1 MFSRLLSLAVLCCL
15 SAPSIAETITY
26 DFAAGDALPDWI
38 QIGSG
43 LVQSPGRVITNYEG
57 GELYDG
63 SITLGFMLGRPFTL
77 DSIEFRAFGEYLYP
91 ELSGECALQP
101 TIEDLSTLA
110 TPFETI
116 HRDYGCTTYNG
127 NLRFSMYSS
136 FETNEDYYF
145 AMLTKLTVTLSDPV
159 PLVEGDTDYDAD
171 ADLVDL
177 NNTRN
182 AFGGD
187 PVLAF
192 GDADKDGE
200 IGLADLNLVRNNF
213 GNSAG
218 SSAVPEP
225 STWLLCLL
233 LVAATGLSRTWRTGG
248 PRSPNAAH

>member
-1 MFSRLLSLAVLCCL
+1 MFSRVLSLALLCCL
-15 SAPSIAETITY
+15 SAPSIAETVTY
-26 DFAAGDALPDWI
+26 DFAAGDPLPDWI
-38 QIGSG
+38 QISSGSVLPSG
-43 LVQSPGRVITNYEG
+43 SIANYEG

-63 SITLGFMLGRPFTL
+63 SVTLGFGLGRPFTL
-77 DSIEFRAFGEYLYP
+77 DSVDFYGFGYFLYP
-91 ELSGECALQP
+91 SLSGECAQEPVVEAIPDQP
-101 TIEDLSTLA
+101 VTFT
-110 TPFETI
+110 
-116 HRDYGCTTYNG
+116 RDYGCTTYNG
-127 NLRFSMYSS
+127 NLTFRLDAD
-136 FETNEDYYF
+136 EDGNDGFFF
-145 AMLTKLTVTLSDPV
+145 AMIKKLTFTLSDPV
-159 PLVEGDTDYDAD
+159 PFVEGDTDYDAD

-225 STWLLCLL
+225 STWLLGLL
-233 LVAATGLSRTWRTGG
+233 LVAGITGSHTWRTKT
-248 PRSPNAAH
+248 PRSPSN